1 MHDARTQ
8 LSPAGDRNA
17 DACPDHLQQTLQ
29 TLVDHRAALRGMTT
43 ARIADRIGQLAER
56 WLSPGH
62 PRFTETVRA
71 TAAHTGYSEAMV
83 EWSLRE
89 LLRRMSPA
97 SLTALVEAELGSRE
111 PFQAPRSAAA
121 LPCDRGA
128 HPPALI
134 FQVLAGT
141 VPPVAIESIVLALLA
156 RGPILLKT
164 SSSEPVVAR
173 AFLQELREID
183 PGLARHVSVM
193 TWTGGD
199 ARFDAPAARAA
210 SIVSVYGGNDAVN
223 AILARCQFP
232 TRFYGYGHRISF
244 GVLGPTA
251 DTVGPAFLSRIVE
264 DIALDAA
271 AYDQRGCMSPH
282 VLFVSRHTPWTADDV
297 GRAIASKGFPAVE
310 ARLPRGTLSTGTL
323 AQIQQA
329 RGTAEFTAKVYESPT
344 ALTIVH
350 DETAFHA
357 SPGGRTLHVV
367 PYDRPRDLIAAI
379 QPFADAISVVG
390 LHHQTPGRNDLI
402 AALGHLGARRITRL
416 GRMQRPL
423 WLRDHDGRPRIGD
436 WVDWTNVEPLY

>member
-1 MHDARTQ
+1 MPNEQTQ
-8 LSPAGDRNA
+8 LSPAGDCSGEAR
-17 DACPDHLQQTLQ
+17 PEHLQTTLDA
-29 TLVDHRAALRGMTT
+29 LIANRAALRRMTT

-56 WLSPGH
+56 WLEPENEA
-62 PRFTETVRA
+62 FATMVTA
-71 TAAHTGYSEAMV
+71 TASATGYSVPMV

-128 HPPALI
+128 HPPSLI

-164 SSSEPVVAR
+164 SSTEPVVAR
-173 AFLQELREID
+173 AFLRELRTID
-183 PGLARHVSVM
+183 PDLARHVSVM
-193 TWTGGD
+193 TWSGGD

-210 SIVSVYGGNDAVN
+210 RIVSVYGGNDAVN

-232 TRFYGYGHRISF
+232 TRFYGYGHRVSF

-251 DTVGPAFLSRIVE
+251 DSVGPAFLSRIVE

-282 VLFVSRHTPWTADDV
+282 VLFVSRHTPWSADDV
-297 GRAIASKGFPAVE
+297 GRAIAERGFPAVE
-310 ARLPRGTLSTGTL
+310 ANLPRGTLSAGTL

-329 RGTAEFTAKVYESPT
+329 RGTAAFTATTYESPT

-350 DETAFHA
+350 DHTAFHA
-357 SPGGRTLHVV
+357 SPGGRTLHIV
-367 PYDRPRDLIAAI
+367 PYDRPQDLLDAV